1 MNSKVVL
8 VLYSRIQLIFFCTYN
23 HFFVM
28 TKLRVLQNARAKSL
42 TSTRHKQMFS
52 MKPFGRVNSEEKISI
67 KFLSLY
73 TFEPT

>member
-1 MNSKVVL
+1 
-8 VLYSRIQLIFFCTYN
+8 
-23 HFFVM
+23 M

>member
-1 MNSKVVL
+1 
-8 VLYSRIQLIFFCTYN
+8 
-23 HFFVM
+23 M

-67 KFLSLY
+67 NILCLKMCSLCGGDFRNQLSVFGLY
-73 TFEPT
+73 VMPTHF